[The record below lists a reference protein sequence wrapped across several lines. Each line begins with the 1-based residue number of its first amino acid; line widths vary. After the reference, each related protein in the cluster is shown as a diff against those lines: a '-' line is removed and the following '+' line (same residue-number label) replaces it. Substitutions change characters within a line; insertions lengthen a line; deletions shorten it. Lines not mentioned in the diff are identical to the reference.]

1 MGSPS
6 RTRLQSCRSFS
17 CWGPSLPWLLQ
28 PQRLSLQLL
37 LIPTMAMVT
46 VAMDTVDTTGLMATM
61 AIMERGLLKLSQSP
75 PLLLTQPLW
84 LTPLLMLMPGTATM
98 ATDTVAMDT
107 VDMDTVDTTAL
118 MATMAMERGL
128 LMLSQSPPLLPTPTL
143 LLIPG
148 MATDTVD
155 TTGLM
160 ATMAT
165 DCMERGP
172 QRLSQ
177 SPLLLLTPLLMLM
190 PGTAIMATATMATD
204 TDMATTVHTA
214 TATMATERGPQRL
227 RQSPPLLPTLPLW
240 LTQLLMLM
248 PGTATT
254 ATVAMVATATA
265 TTATDTDMATTA
277 HTDMPTGAKQA
288 QREVDS
294 SSDCDFPST
303 LASISRACA

>member
-1 MGSPS
+1 MG
-6 RTRLQSCRSFS
+6 
-17 CWGPSLPWLLQ
+17 
-28 PQRLSLQLL
+28 
-37 LIPTMAMVT
+37 
-46 VAMDTVDTTGLMATM
+46 
-61 AIMERGLLKLSQSP
+61 
-75 PLLLTQPLW
+75 
-84 LTPLLMLMPGTATM
+84 
-98 ATDTVAMDT
+98 
-107 VDMDTVDTTAL
+107 
-118 MATMAMERGL
+118 
-128 LMLSQSPPLLPTPTL
+128 
-143 LLIPG
+143 
-148 MATDTVD
+148 DTVD

-165 DCMERGP
+165 ECMERGP
-172 QRLSQ
+172 QRLRQ
-177 SPLLLLTPLLMLM
+177 SPPLLLNPLLMLM
-190 PGTAIMATATMATD
+190 PGTAIMATATTATD
-204 TDMATTVHTA
+204 TDTATTVHTD

-227 RQSPPLLPTLPLW
+227 RQSPPLL

-288 QREVDS
+288 KREVDS

>member
-1 MGSPS
+1 
-6 RTRLQSCRSFS
+6 
-17 CWGPSLPWLLQ
+17 
-28 PQRLSLQLL
+28 
-37 LIPTMAMVT
+37 MAP
-46 VAMDTVDTTGLMATM
+46 TGLMATM
-61 AIMERGLLKLSQSP
+61 DIMEKGVLRLIL
-75 PLLLTQPLW
+75 PLW

-98 ATDTVAMDT
+98 AMDTVAT
-107 VDMDTVDTTAL
+107 DTVDTTAL

-128 LMLSQSPPLLPTPTL
+128 LMLSQSPLLLPTPTL

-148 MATDTVD
+148 MAMDTVATDTVD

-165 DCMERGP
+165 DCTERGP
-172 QRLSQ
+172 QRLRQ
-177 SPLLLLTPLLMLM
+177 SPPLLLTPLLMLM
-190 PGTAIMATATMATD
+190 PGTAIMATATTATD
-204 TDMATTVHTA
+204 TDTATTVHTD

-227 RQSPPLLPTLPLW
+227 RQSPPLLPTLTLW
-240 LTQLLMLM
+240 LTPLLMLM

-265 TTATDTDMATTA
+265 TTATDIDTATTA

-288 QREVDS
+288 KREVDS

>member
-61 AIMERGLLKLSQSP
+61 AIMERGPLMLSQSP
-75 PLLLTQPLW
+75 PLLLTLPPW

-107 VDMDTVDTTAL
+107 VDTDTVDTTAL
-118 MATMAMERGL
+118 MATMAMERGPQ
-128 LMLSQSPPLLPTPTL
+128 MLRQSQLLLPTLTL

-148 MATDTVD
+148 MA
-155 TTGLM
+155 M

-165 DCMERGP
+165 DCTERGR

-177 SPLLLLTPLLMLM
+177 SPLQLLTPLLMLM
-190 PGTAIMATATMATD
+190 PGTAIMATATTATD
-204 TDMATTVHTA
+204 TDTATTVHTD

-227 RQSPPLLPTLPLW
+227 RQSPPLLPTP
-240 LTQLLMLM
+240 LLMLM
-248 PGTATT
+248 PGTA
-254 ATVAMVATATA
+254 
-265 TTATDTDMATTA
+265 
-277 HTDMPTGAKQA
+277 
-288 QREVDS
+288 
-294 SSDCDFPST
+294 
-303 LASISRACA
+303 